1 MKTNYIGFRID
12 DDIKESLE
20 SLATKE
26 NRTLSNY
33 IETILK
39 NHVVL
44 NKPKNF
50 STTWKIVSHK

>member
-1 MKTNYIGFRID
+1 MKTSYIGFRID
-12 DDIKESLE
+12 DDLKESLE

-39 NHVVL
+39 NYVVL
-44 NKPKNF
+44 NKSKKFN
-50 STTWKIVSHK
+50 TT